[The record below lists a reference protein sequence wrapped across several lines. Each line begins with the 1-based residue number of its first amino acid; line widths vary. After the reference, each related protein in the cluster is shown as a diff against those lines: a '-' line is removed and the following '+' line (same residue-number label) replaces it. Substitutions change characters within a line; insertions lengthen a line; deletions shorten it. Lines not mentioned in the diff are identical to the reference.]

1 MLMDREVVVHTD
13 SGTVGQFLFRHSCES
28 YSETVTSLL
37 FGGPSPSLASRFG
50 LRRSQLLFH
59 FGRCSLRTF
68 ATETTGQLAPV
79 ICADVGVVLSP

>member
-1 MLMDREVVVHTD
+1 MDREVVAHTD
-13 SGTVGQFLFRHSCES
+13 RGTVGQFPFRHSCES
-28 YSETVTSLL
+28 YSETVTLLL
-37 FGGPSPSLASRFG
+37 FGGPSPSLANRFG